1 MESKLKDRM
10 TQPLKRKLNLSRQV
24 KSQDQNRT
32 TRLASTDP
40 PGTHVPNDQWQQWL
54 IMSHNEHI
62 MITTRTMNAVFYT
75 TYPIQQINTE
85 YVLCNT
91 YKTEL

>member
-40 PGTHVPNDQWQQWL
+40 PGKHVPNDQ
-54 IMSHNEHI
+54 
-62 MITTRTMNAVFYT
+62 
-75 TYPIQQINTE
+75 
-85 YVLCNT
+85 
-91 YKTEL
+91 

>member
-10 TQPLKRKLNLSRQV
+10 TQPLKRKLNLSQV

-40 PGTHVPNDQWQQWL
+40 PGTHVPNDQ
-54 IMSHNEHI
+54 
-62 MITTRTMNAVFYT
+62 
-75 TYPIQQINTE
+75 
-85 YVLCNT
+85 
-91 YKTEL
+91 